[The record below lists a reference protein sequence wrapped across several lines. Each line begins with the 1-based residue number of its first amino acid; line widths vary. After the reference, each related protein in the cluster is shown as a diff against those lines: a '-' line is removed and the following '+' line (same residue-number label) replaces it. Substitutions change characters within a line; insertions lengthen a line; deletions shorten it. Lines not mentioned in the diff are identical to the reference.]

1 MYKRIHHNDRQ
12 RGDHGHR
19 HPDAF
24 AGDRDPLGALCQLL
38 GIGHHAGGLELV
50 EDFDQDGL
58 QGLELRLVSIHIG
71 VIPGVPVPD
80 GQEQADRREH
90 RHAQRHDDAEERL
103 QVVRAVDFGGFLDL
117 AGDLLHEGAH
127 QNHQEDADQAGE
139 DVDPEGVD
147 QPQGFDNHIRRD
159 QSAAE
164 IHREHKEEGE
174 VFPSKEIALAE
185 RIGEQRDEEDGYCG
199 PDDGTQHGNLNGAP
213 DFRVP
218 EDGQVAL
225 DGWHARPE
233 VQVAPH
239 RIGCIVQGDDQDVP
253 ERIEGDEEDAGQE
266 QV

>member
-1 MYKRIHHNDRQ
+1 LYKRIHHNDRQ

-24 AGDRDPLGALCQLL
+24 ARDRDPLGALRQLL

-50 EDFDQDGL
+50 EDFDQNRL
-58 QGLELRLVSIHIG
+58 QRLELRLVGIHIG
-71 VIPGVPVPD
+71 VIPGVPVAD
-80 GQEQADRREH
+80 GQEQADRGEH

-127 QNHQEDADQAGE
+127 QNHQEHADQAGE
-139 DVDPEGVD
+139 DIDPEGVD
-147 QPQGFDNHIRRD
+147 QPQGFDDHIRRD
-159 QSAAE
+159 ETAAK

-174 VFPSKEIALAE
+174 VFPPEQITLAE
-185 RIGEQRDEEDGYCG
+185 RIGKQCDEEDGCRR
-199 PDDGTQHGNLNGAP
+199 PDDGTKHGDLNGAP
-213 DFRVP
+213 NLRIP

-225 DGWHARPE
+225 DRWHSRPE
-233 VQVAPH
+233 VQIAPH
-239 RIGCIVQGDDQDVP
+239 RIGRIVQGDDQDVP
-253 ERIEGDEEDAGQE
+253 ERIEGHEKDAGQE